1 MQEVE
6 AKRKL
11 TPADG
16 AHVFFTLI
24 FLVGAYL
31 VKTRYTTECSVSL
44 DVGLDVL
51 FYGLLLWMTY
61 LLITLVP
68 RYKNQG
74 LRFFFNLLDL
84 FYAFFH
90 FSLFIFNVIA
100 LSDSDSDCATKAPEL
115 QFFALLYVVVIGI
128 TLSIVLLGVIIW
140 VLKRC
145 FKPNDLAFHQAD
157 L

>member
-16 AHVFFTLI
+16 AHVFSTLI

-31 VKTRYTTECSVSL
+31 VKTQYNTECSASL
-44 DVGLDVL
+44 NVGLDVL

-61 LLITLVP
+61 LLVTLVP

-84 FYAFFH
+84 FYALFH
-90 FSLFIFNVIA
+90 LSLFLFNAIE
-100 LSDSDSDCATKAPEL
+100 LGDSENDCREKAPEL
-115 QFFALLYVVVIGI
+115 QFFMLLYVVVIGI
-128 TLSIVLLGVIIW
+128 TLSIVFLGFLIW
-140 VLKRC
+140 VTKRC
-145 FKPNDLAFHQAD
+145 FKPNDLRFNQAD

>member
-24 FLVGAYL
+24 FLSGSYL
-31 VKTRYTTECSVSL
+31 VKTRYQTDCSANL
-44 DVGLDVL
+44 EVGLDVL

-84 FYAFFH
+84 IYAGFH
-90 FSLFIFNVIA
+90 LSLFIYDCVQLGDA
-100 LSDSDSDCATKAPEL
+100 DSDCRTKAPEL
-115 QFFALLYVVVIGI
+115 EFFTLLYVVIIGL
-128 TLSIVLLGVIIW
+128 TLSVVFLGFLIW
-140 VLKRC
+140 VAKRC
-145 FKPNDLAFHQAD
+145 TKPNDLSFHQAD

>member
-31 VKTRYTTECSVSL
+31 VKTQYTNECSTSL

-84 FYAFFH
+84 IYAFFH
-90 FSLFIFNVIA
+90 LSLFIWSIIE
-100 LSDSDSDCATKAPEL
+100 LSDADSDCTTKAPQL
-115 QFFALLYVVVIGI
+115 QFFMLLYVVVIGI
-128 TLSIVLLGVIIW
+128 TLSIVLLGFFIW
-140 VLKRC
+140 VIKRC
-145 FKPNDLAFHQAD
+145 AKPNDLAFHQAD

>member
-24 FLVGAYL
+24 FLVGSYL
-31 VKTRYTTECSVSL
+31 VKTHYPTECSASL

-84 FYAFFH
+84 IYAFFH
-90 FSLFIFNVIA
+90 LSLFLFNTIE
-100 LSDSDSDCATKAPEL
+100 LSDSDNDCGEKAPEL
-115 QFFALLYVVVIGI
+115 QFFMLLYVVVIGI
-128 TLSIVLLGVIIW
+128 TLSIVFLGFLIW
-140 VLKRC
+140 VIKRC
-145 FKPNDLAFHQAD
+145 SKPNDLAFHQAD

>member
-16 AHVFFTLI
+16 AHVFSTLI

-31 VKTRYTTECSVSL
+31 VKTNYNTDCGADL
-44 DVGLDVL
+44 AVGLDVI

-84 FYAFFH
+84 LYALFH
-90 FSLFIFNVIA
+90 LSMFIYNVVE
-100 LSDSDSDCATKAPEL
+100 LSSEENDCAQKAPQL
-115 QFFALLYVVVIGI
+115 QFYILLYTVVIGM
-128 TLSIVLLGVIIW
+128 TLSVVFLGFIIW
-140 VLKRC
+140 VVKRC
-145 FKPNDLAFHQAD
+145 LRPNDLSFHQAD

>member
-24 FLVGAYL
+24 FLTGAYL
-31 VKTRYTTECSVSL
+31 VKTRYSTDCSVDL
-44 DVGLDVL
+44 AVGLDVL

-84 FYAFFH
+84 IYAFFH
-90 FSLFIFNVIA
+90 LSLFLYSSILLGDADN
-100 LSDSDSDCATKAPEL
+100 DCRTRAPEL
-115 QFFALLYVVVIGI
+115 QFFTLLYVVVIGI
-128 TLSIVLLGVIIW
+128 TLSIVFLGFLIW
-140 VLKRC
+140 VVKRC
-145 FKPNDLAFHQAD
+145 FKPNDLSFHQAD

>member
-31 VKTRYTTECSVSL
+31 IKTRYPTDCDVSL

-51 FYGLLLWMTY
+51 FYGLLLWITY

-84 FYAFFH
+84 IYAFFH
-90 FSLFIFNVIA
+90 LSLFIYNVVE
-100 LSDSDSDCATKAPEL
+100 LSDEDNDCNIRAPEL
-115 QFFALLYVVVIGI
+115 QFFTLLYVVVVGI
-128 TLSIVLLGVIIW
+128 TLSIVFLGFLIW
-140 VLKRC
+140 VIKRC
-145 FKPNDLAFHQAD
+145 FKPNDLSFHQAD